1 MARSLV
7 KLGAPLVLVG
17 CGGFDAA
24 PSATSSAPRAT
35 QAPAPPSGDPA
46 VLREVVARLPSAL
59 PPTSP
64 TGTLVGRD
72 TGLPG
77 TAQPLPIVA
86 ASGALADVALEAPT
100 KLSSASTERALR
112 ASLYAEL
119 VLRCRAPDGAVL
131 PPDAVT
137 LEFRVRPDGQI
148 DRGSATSTAAL
159 PEHADAARC
168 MLRVL
173 KTSDARVP
181 ASRGQTSLVRATVPS
196 VD

>member
-1 MARSLV
+1 M
-7 KLGAPLVLVG
+7 KHGAALWLAG
-17 CGGFDAA
+17 CGSPDPVPSAANGAAEGTSAAAA
-24 PSATSSAPRAT
+24 PSA
-35 QAPAPPSGDPA
+35 DPA
-46 VLREVVARLPSAL
+46 VLQEVTLRVPSAL

-64 TGTLVGRD
+64 TGTLVGTD
-72 TGLPG
+72 SGFAG
-77 TAQPLPIVA
+77 TAAPLPIAAPTGAVA
-86 ASGALADVALEAPT
+86 EVAIPATT

-119 VLRCRAPDGAVL
+119 VLRCRAPGGEVL

-148 DRGSATSTAAL
+148 DRGSATSTAASA
-159 PEHADAARC
+159 EHADAARC

-173 KTSDARVP
+173 KTSDVRIP
-181 ASRGQTSLVRATVPS
+181 ASRGHTSLVRATVPS

>member
-1 MARSLV
+1 V
-7 KLGAPLVLVG
+7 GLGVASALWS
-17 CGGFDAA
+17 CGSSEPGPSGASSA
-24 PSATSSAPRAT
+24 PSATAAVI
-35 QAPAPPSGDPA
+35 PPSADPA
-46 VLREVVARLPSAL
+46 VLREIVARVPSAL

-64 TGTLVGRD
+64 TGTLVGTD
-72 TGLPG
+72 SGLGG
-77 TAQPLPIVA
+77 TAEPLPIA
-86 ASGALADVALEAPT
+86 LPSGVPAELSLEPPT

-137 LEFRVRPDGQI
+137 IQFTVRPDGQI
-148 DRGSATSTAAL
+148 DRGSATSTAAS

-173 KTSDARVP
+173 KTSDVRIP
-181 ASRGQTSLVRATVPS
+181 ASRGHTSLVRATVPS